1 MALDIFAFD
10 FSLNSIPP
18 RLASQHVDNLIL
30 NAARILNYQSHVSR
44 SRLAVGSHSVD
55 LKVGI
60 RK

>member
-30 NAARILNYQSHVSR
+30 NAARILNYQSYVSR
-44 SRLAVGSHSVD
+44 SRLAVG
-55 LKVGI
+55 
-60 RK
+60 